1 MSAGGEPRRTI
12 RVAIVDDHPI
22 VTDGVVANLRADPEI
37 DVVATGA
44 SADDATAIASAQ
56 APDVLILDLELGG
69 RRGGLDAIAPV
80 KAASPRTR
88 VVIFSAYAGEERVA
102 TAFERGADSY
112 VLKGTSSDELVAV
125 VRAVALGASMIPGEI
140 AAELAR
146 AVRRSRGD
154 RLTGREREILVL
166 LAEGLSNRAAAAR
179 LGIAERTVK
188 FHVAEILA
196 RLGATNRAQAVA
208 IAKARGIV

>member
-1 MSAGGEPRRTI
+1 MI

-22 VTDGVVANLRADPEI
+22 VTDGVVANLSAAADIEI
-37 DVVATGA
+37 VATGA
-44 SADDATAIASAQ
+44 NADAAVAIAGAH

-69 RRGGLDAIAPV
+69 RSGLDAIAGA

-88 VVIFSAYAGEERVA
+88 IVIFSAYAGEERVA

-125 VRAVALGASMIPGEI
+125 VRAVAAGGTLIPPEI
-140 AAELAR
+140 AAQLAR
-146 AVRRSRGD
+146 AVRQPRRD
-154 RLTGREREILVL
+154 RLTGREREILAL
-166 LAEGLSNRAAAAR
+166 LAEGLSNRGAAER
-179 LGIAERTVK
+179 LGITERTVK

-196 RLGATNRAQAVA
+196 RLGASNRAQAVA

>member
-1 MSAGGEPRRTI
+1 MI

-22 VTDGVVANLRADPEI
+22 VTDGVVANLRASPDIE
-37 DVVATGA
+37 VVAIGA
-44 SADDATAIASAQ
+44 GPDDATRIARAQ

-69 RRGGLDAIAPV
+69 RSGLDAIPAV
-80 KAASPRTR
+80 KAASPSTR
-88 VVIFSAYAGEERVA
+88 IVVFSAYAGEERVA

-112 VLKGTSSDELVAV
+112 VLKGTSSDDLVAV
-125 VRAVALGASMIPGEI
+125 LRAVAAGGTLIPPEI
-140 AAELAR
+140 AAQLAR
-146 AVRRSRGD
+146 AVRAPRRD
-154 RLTGREREILVL
+154 RLTVREREILVL
-166 LAEGLSNRAAAAR
+166 LAEGLSNRTAAER

-196 RLGATNRAQAVA
+196 RLGAANRAQAVA

>member
-1 MSAGGEPRRTI
+1 MI

-22 VTDGVVANLRADPEI
+22 VTDGVVANLSAAEEI
-37 DVVATGA
+37 DVVATGVN
-44 SADDATAIASAQ
+44 ADDAVAIATTH
-56 APDVLILDLELGG
+56 APDVLILDLEL
-69 RRGGLDAIAPV
+69 RGKSGLDTIPGV

-88 VVIFSAYAGEERVA
+88 IVIFSAYAGEERVA

-125 VRAVALGASMIPGEI
+125 VRATASGGTLIPPEI
-140 AAELAR
+140 AAQLSR
-146 AVRRSRGD
+146 AVRQPRRD
-154 RLTGREREILVL
+154 RLTERERQILAL
-166 LAEGLSNRAAAAR
+166 LAEGLSNRAAGER

-196 RLGATNRAQAVA
+196 RLGASNRAQAVA
-208 IAKARGIV
+208 IAQARGIV

>member
-1 MSAGGEPRRTI
+1 VI

-22 VTDGVVANLRADPEI
+22 VTDGLVANLSAVPEI

-44 SADDATAIASAQ
+44 SAGDAVNIAATY

-69 RRGGLDAIAPV
+69 RGGLDAIPEC
-80 KAASPRTR
+80 KAVSPRTR
-88 VVIFSAYAGEERVA
+88 IVVFSAYAGEERVA

-112 VLKGTSSDELVAV
+112 VLKGTSSDELVAI
-125 VRAVALGASMIPGEI
+125 VRTVAAGGTMIPAEI
-140 AAELAR
+140 AAQLAR
-146 AVRRSRGD
+146 AVRQPRRD
-154 RLTGREREILVL
+154 RLTAREREILAL
-166 LAEGLSNRAAAAR
+166 LAEGLSNRAAGER
-179 LGIAERTVK
+179 LGISERTVK
-188 FHVAEILA
+188 FHVGEILA

>member
-1 MSAGGEPRRTI
+1 MI

-22 VTDGVVANLRADPEI
+22 VTDGLVANLSAVPEI

-44 SADDATAIASAQ
+44 SAGDAVNIAATY

-69 RRGGLDAIAPV
+69 RGGLDAIPEC
-80 KAASPRTR
+80 KAVSPRTR
-88 VVIFSAYAGEERVA
+88 IVVFSAYAGEERVA

-112 VLKGTSSDELVAV
+112 VLKGTSSDELVAI
-125 VRAVALGASMIPGEI
+125 VRTVAAGGTMIPAEI
-140 AAELAR
+140 AAQLAR
-146 AVRRSRGD
+146 AVRQPRRD
-154 RLTGREREILVL
+154 RLTAREREILAL
-166 LAEGLSNRAAAAR
+166 LAEGLSNRAAGER
-179 LGIAERTVK
+179 LGISERTVK
-188 FHVAEILA
+188 FHVGEILA

>member
-1 MSAGGEPRRTI
+1 MSDRDRAII

-22 VTDGVVANLRADPEI
+22 VTDGVVANLRAAAEI

-44 SADDATAIASAQ
+44 SAGDATAIAASH
-56 APDVLILDLELGG
+56 APDVMILDLELGA
-69 RRGGLDAIAPV
+69 GGSGLETIAAV
-80 KAASPRTR
+80 KSASRATR

-112 VLKGTSSDELVAV
+112 VLKGTPSDELVAV
-125 VRAVALGASMIPGEI
+125 VRSVARGEPMIPAEI

-146 AVRRSRGD
+146 AVRRPRGD
-154 RLTGREREILVL
+154 RLTDREREIVAL
-166 LAEGLSNRAAAAR
+166 LAEGLSNRAAAER

-196 RLGATNRAQAVA
+196 RLGAANRAQAVA

>member
-1 MSAGGEPRRTI
+1 MI

-22 VTDGVVANLRADPEI
+22 VTDGLVANVRAPGDI

-44 SADDATAIASAQ
+44 SASDAVEIARVH
-56 APDVLILDLELGG
+56 APDVMVLDLELGG
-69 RRGGLDAIAPV
+69 SSGLDAIPGV
-80 KAASPRTR
+80 KAASPATR

-125 VRAVALGASMIPGEI
+125 VRAVAAGEALIPAEIGAQ
-140 AAELAR
+140 LAR
-146 AVRRSRGD
+146 SVRRPRRD
-154 RLTGREREILVL
+154 RLTAREREILVL
-166 LAEGLSNRAAAAR
+166 LAEGLSNRAAAER

-188 FHVAEILA
+188 FHVAEILG
-196 RLGATNRAQAVA
+196 RLGAANRAQAVA
-208 IAKARGIV
+208 LAKARGIL

>member
-1 MSAGGEPRRTI
+1 VI

-22 VTDGVVANLRADPEI
+22 VTDGIAANLRSAPDI

-44 SADDATAIASAQ
+44 SAADALRIATLQTPA
-56 APDVLILDLELGG
+56 VLILDLELGG
-69 RRGGLDAIAPV
+69 RGGLDVLSAIKTAAPQ
-80 KAASPRTR
+80 TR

-125 VRAVALGASMIPGEI
+125 VRAVAQGGTMIPADV

-146 AVRRSRGD
+146 AVRLPRRD
-154 RLTGREREILVL
+154 RLTARERDVLAL
-166 LAEGLSNRAAAAR
+166 LADGLSNRAAGER
-179 LGIAERTVK
+179 LGITERTVK
-188 FHVAEILA
+188 FHVGEILA